1 MSVLQIEKMMTAP
14 DQEHTSES
22 DPRAKSQGSWARLIA
37 VIYRIILVL
46 GLLLL
51 GATAVLIFF
60 TRRTYLW
67 VVSVP
72 LGLITLGVILAHVE
86 YRLYQRLHPSQNQEP
101 IVKEK

>member
-1 MSVLQIEKMMTAP
+1 MTAP
-14 DQEHTSES
+14 ENEHTSKS
-22 DPRAKSQGSWARLIA
+22 DPHRESHEGWVRFVA
-37 VIYRIILVL
+37 VVYRIFLVL

-67 VVSVP
+67 VVIVP

-86 YRLYQRLHPSQNQEP
+86 YRLYKRLHHSQNQEP
-101 IVKEK
+101 ILKEK

>member
-1 MSVLQIEKMMTAP
+1 MTVS
-14 DQEHTSES
+14 DKEQTSES
-22 DPRAKSQGSWARLIA
+22 DPRAKSVGGWARLIA

-67 VVSVP
+67 VAIVP
-72 LGLITLGVILAHVE
+72 LGLITLGVILAYVE
-86 YRLYQRLHPSQNQEP
+86 YRLYTRLHPSQNQES
-101 IVKEK
+101 ILKEK